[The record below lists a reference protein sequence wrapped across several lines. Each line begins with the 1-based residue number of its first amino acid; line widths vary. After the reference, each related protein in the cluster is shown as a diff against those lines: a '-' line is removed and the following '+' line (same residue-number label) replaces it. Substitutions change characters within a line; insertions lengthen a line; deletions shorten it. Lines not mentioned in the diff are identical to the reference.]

1 MVKQDGETQKAAS
14 QQSAS
19 SIVTAPKSEPPKQIN
34 AAQDTDRNTSAF
46 QSPFEEVSDSMIG
59 LMDSSFVKVI
69 AGLMLVF
76 GVASGIMRQSPS
88 GIVMGI
94 MPAIMI
100 MTAPTVIRTV
110 FDTGAASTKPVE
122 DSGSSFPF
130 FLVAI
135 VPVLIFFA
143 YRAFMNNRSDSE
155 IDELLRV

>member
-1 MVKQDGETQKAAS
+1 MTAPT
-14 QQSAS
+14 
-19 SIVTAPKSEPPKQIN
+19 VTAPKSEPPKQIN

-94 MPAIMI
+94 MPAISDHDR
-100 MTAPTVIRTV
+100 ANS
-110 FDTGAASTKPVE
+110 DCTKE
-122 DSGSSFPF
+122 
-130 FLVAI
+130 
-135 VPVLIFFA
+135 
-143 YRAFMNNRSDSE
+143 
-155 IDELLRV
+155 